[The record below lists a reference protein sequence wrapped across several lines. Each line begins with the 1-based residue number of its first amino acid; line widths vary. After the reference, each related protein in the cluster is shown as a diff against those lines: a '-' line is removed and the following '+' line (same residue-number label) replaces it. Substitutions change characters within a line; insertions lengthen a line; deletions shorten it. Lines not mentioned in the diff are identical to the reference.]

1 LDWPTGRSWDHLSRW
16 GTEPLEKEESLPP
29 DLVAALRAEP
39 RLDAEGQRLFVSAY
53 EGFASPPSAPD
64 VLAVLTADRRLDEAG
79 RALLVAL
86 FTSLVTSSK
95 RACHRRGHR
104 RVGGPL
110 TVPAGALSVRR
121 SMDGAMMTDKR
132 TLACLFHATVR
143 DTASKCTEVP
153 VL

>member
-1 LDWPTGRSWDHLSRW
+1 MDWPTGRSWDHLSRW

-29 DLVAALRAEP
+29 DLAAALRAEP
-39 RLDAEGQRLFVSAY
+39 RLDAEGQRLIASAY

-95 RACHRRGHR
+95 G
-104 RVGGPL
+104 
-110 TVPAGALSVRR
+110 
-121 SMDGAMMTDKR
+121 
-132 TLACLFHATVR
+132 HATDAVTVELV
-143 DTASKCTEVP
+143 DA
-153 VL
+153 